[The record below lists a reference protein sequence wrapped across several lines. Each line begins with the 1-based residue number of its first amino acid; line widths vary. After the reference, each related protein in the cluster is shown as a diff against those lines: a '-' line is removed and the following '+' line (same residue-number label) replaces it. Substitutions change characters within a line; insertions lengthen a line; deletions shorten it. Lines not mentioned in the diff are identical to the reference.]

1 MHKKLKKK
9 VNDPDEID
17 LEWLPYATVVM
28 NTTWSMFQL
37 SMNIMFIRL
46 MYVLNILS
54 KTLRKCPKENR
65 RNAL

>member
-17 LEWLPYATVVM
+17 LEWLSDATVVM

-54 KTLRKCPKENR
+54 KTHRKCPKENR